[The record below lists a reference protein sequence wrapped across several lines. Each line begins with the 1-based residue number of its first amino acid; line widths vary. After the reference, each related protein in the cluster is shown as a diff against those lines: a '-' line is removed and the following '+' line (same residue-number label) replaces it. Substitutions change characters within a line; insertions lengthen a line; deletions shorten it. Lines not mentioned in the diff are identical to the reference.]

1 MLSRVGA
8 TERMGLFWAL
18 ICVMNFAGTIQ
29 DSTTADPGDSMTA
42 HPTSSATSS
51 AETTMKE
58 TTSITIPATDNP
70 TKATT
75 SAASVSPSGTVGTE
89 LPTKEMS
96 APHTQ
101 TPEGD
106 TTPPVTD
113 EGAPT
118 NTTVFENNAT
128 DNALHSI
135 ATTKASSEHMDT
147 TSQTNPP
154 AVTQPAAM
162 TVPDLPRNT
171 VLPNNVELRV
181 DQKTTS
187 IPESKPQTTLIALI
201 TTGLV
206 VAALILCAYF
216 LSNRQSWS
224 PGSRRLDE
232 DYAGNDSPDN
242 TLISVATRDQPGQL
256 DKPNLKAG
264 NQENGTGQAVTPVAT
279 NGHSNKQHIVA
290 DTEL

>member
-1 MLSRVGA
+1 MLCRAGA
-8 TERMGLFWAL
+8 TKGMGLFWAL

-29 DSTTADPGDSMTA
+29 ASTTADPGDNRIA
-42 HPTSSATSS
+42 HPTSSATSP
-51 AETTMKE
+51 AEITTKE
-58 TTSITIPATDNP
+58 TTSIAIPTTENP

-75 SAASVSPSGTVGTE
+75 SAASVSPSGTKS
-89 LPTKEMS
+89 PTKEMS
-96 APHTQ
+96 TLHT
-101 TPEGD
+101 TTTEED
-106 TTPPVTD
+106 TTPD
-113 EGAPT
+113 EGATT
-118 NTTVFENNAT
+118 NTTVFETNAT
-128 DNALHSI
+128 DNALHFN
-135 ATTKASSEHMDT
+135 AMAETSSAHMDT
-147 TSQTNPP
+147 TEQATTP

-162 TVPDLPRNT
+162 TVPHSPRNSD
-171 VLPNNVELRV
+171 PPENVELRV

-187 IPESKPQTTLIALI
+187 IPQSKPQTTLIALI

-242 TLISVATRDQPGQL
+242 TLISVATRDQPGQP